1 MALDITR
8 PLPTRLYS
16 LVEDTMDKGHI
27 LVIADTAEAADHLGR
42 NLLPRA
48 GYQAT
53 VADALTPSPPCDA
66 VLVDITHLRSGPLA
80 GLQAQR
86 RMGNEVPAIVCAPRL
101 TDEMSSQ
108 IFLLDIR
115 DFVPKPVEDTI
126 LLERLDQ
133 FVSQMRRER
142 DVSTLAHHLEQSQ
155 KTLARRLDEMSAL
168 SRIGRAIASLTSADA
183 VLTRIVEAA
192 VYLTHADEGVVYLL
206 EEANT
211 LRLRAFEG
219 LTDKQAAAIEHPS
232 PESDVAVVLASG
244 QPIAR
249 GAGDAGSLVTPD
261 YVVRAA
267 LNVPIV
273 VQHRAAGVLAVH
285 SHTERTF
292 EQADQAVLTN
302 LADYAAIALDKMSLI
317 ARANHRIDAA
327 LAASR
332 TVRLHAET
340 LLSPVDGIV
349 SQIDTLLSGGFGRLT
364 EAQHSAMA
372 RIRLAAKRLQEIVG
386 FIRET
391 LADFD
396 SEWSSSD

>member
-1 MALDITR
+1 
-8 PLPTRLYS
+8 
-16 LVEDTMDKGHI
+16 MDKGHI

-48 GYQAT
+48 GYQVT
-53 VADALTPSPPCDA
+53 VADALAPSPPCDA

-86 RMGNEVPAIVCAPRL
+86 RMGNEVPAIICAPRL

-108 IFLLDIR
+108 IFSLDIR
-115 DFVPKPVEDTI
+115 DFVPKPVEDAI

-133 FVSQMRRER
+133 FVSQIRRER
-142 DVSTLAHHLEQSQ
+142 DVSALVHHLEQSQ
-155 KTLARRLDEMSAL
+155 KMLARRLDEMGAL
-168 SRIGRAIASLTSADA
+168 SRVGRAIASLTSADA

-206 EEANT
+206 ELEEANT
-211 LRLRAFEG
+211 PRLRAFEG
-219 LTDKQAAAIEHPS
+219 LTHEQAAAIERPS
-232 PESDVAVVLASG
+232 PESDVVAVLASS

-249 GAGDAGSLVTPD
+249 GAEDGGSLVTPD
-261 YVVRAA
+261 YVARAA

-273 VQHRAAGVLAVH
+273 VQHRAVGVLAVH
-285 SHTERTF
+285 SRTERTF
-292 EQADQAVLTN
+292 EQADQAILTS
-302 LADYAAIALDKMSLI
+302 LADYAAIALDKASLI
-317 ARANHRIDAA
+317 ARADHRIDAA

-349 SQIDTLLSGGFGRLT
+349 SQIDTLLTGGFGRLT

-372 RIRLAAKRLQEIVG
+372 RIRLAARRLQEIVG

-396 SEWSSSD
+396 DEWPSSD